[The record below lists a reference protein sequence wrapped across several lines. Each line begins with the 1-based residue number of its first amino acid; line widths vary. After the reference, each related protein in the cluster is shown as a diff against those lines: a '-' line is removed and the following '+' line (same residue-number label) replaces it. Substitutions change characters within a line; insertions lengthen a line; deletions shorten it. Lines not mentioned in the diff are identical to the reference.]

1 MPAQLTI
8 IMRRLTRTASGF
20 TTGQKVLSALVLA
33 GLLLGGIA
41 FARWASA
48 PSYAPLFSNL
58 AASDASA
65 IVDKLDS
72 AGVKYQ
78 LADGGQTILVPKN
91 DVYAERLKMSGEG
104 LPSAKN
110 TGYSLL
116 DQQGVTASQFQQQV
130 AYQRALEG
138 ELANTIQSIDGVQT
152 AVVHLAIPQQ
162 DVFLD
167 DTQKPSASVLV
178 GTASGAQ
185 LSQAQVQSIVHLVS
199 SSIEGMD
206 SGEVTLVDGNG
217 NLLSAAGDSSGSAS
231 LAGATR
237 DQQTGDYETRTASA
251 VQALLDKVLGPGH
264 AVAKVTASLDLDDTN
279 TTTETMIQPSPS
291 APPLSYSK
299 SSEIYGNGSAGSGAT
314 GVLGPDNIA
323 VPTPAPSTNAAVSGG
338 TGTTGSNGY
347 SKINETVDNPYGKK
361 TEQRKSTP
369 GTVLKQSIAVVVDS
383 SVKNANLTTL
393 QQAVSTAAGVDT
405 ARGDTISV
413 TSMPFD
419 TTAAATAKKQLAAAA
434 SAKSR
439 DQFFGMIKT
448 ASVVLLVLL
457 VLGLAFLM
465 SRKKTG
471 SERELLELERIE
483 NAQRMPMA
491 IGAGAGAGMGAHA
504 LPSGPELGG
513 ASPELTERRQ
523 AVHALV
529 ERQPDEVAELLRG
542 WLADRRG

>member
-1 MPAQLTI
+1 MPAQFTI
-8 IMRRLTRTASGF
+8 IARRLSRSVSGF
-20 TTGQKVLSALVLA
+20 TTGQKVLSVLVLA
-33 GLLLGGIA
+33 GLLLGGFA
-41 FARWASA
+41 FARWAST
-48 PSYAPLFSNL
+48 PNYAPLFSNL

-65 IVDKLDS
+65 IVDKLNS
-72 AGVKYQ
+72 SGVKYE
-78 LADGGQTILVPKN
+78 LADGGQTILVPQQQ
-91 DVYAERLKMSGEG
+91 VYAERLKMSGEG
-104 LPSAKN
+104 LPAAKN

-138 ELANTIQSIDGVQT
+138 ELGNTIQSIDGVQT

-185 LSQAQVQSIVHLVS
+185 LSQQQVQSIVHLVS
-199 SSIEGMD
+199 SSIQGMD
-206 SGEVTLVDGNG
+206 ASQVTLVDGNG
-217 NLLSAAGDSSGSAS
+217 QLLSAAGDSSGSGA

-237 DQQTGDYETRTASA
+237 DQQTSDYESRTTSA
-251 VQALLDKVLGPGH
+251 VQSLLDRVLGPGH

-279 TTTETMIQPSPS
+279 TTTETMVAPSPS

-299 SSEIYGNGSAGSGAT
+299 TSETYANANGSSST

-323 VPTPAPSTNAAVSGG
+323 VPSG
-338 TGTTGSNGY
+338 TATSGTTGNNYVKTS
-347 SKINETVDNPYGKK
+347 ETADSPYGKI

-369 GTVLKQSIAVVVDS
+369 GKVVKQSVAVVIDS
-383 SVKNANLTTL
+383 SVKGTNLATL

-405 ARGDTISV
+405 TRGDTISV
-413 TSMPFD
+413 TSMAFD
-419 TTAAATAKKQLAAAA
+419 TTAATTAKKQLAAAA

-439 DQFFGMIKT
+439 DQFFGIIKT
-448 ASVVLLVLL
+448 AAVVLLILL
-457 VLGLAFLM
+457 VLGAAFVM
-465 SRKKTG
+465 SRRRPNT
-471 SERELLELERIE
+471 ERELLELEMFE
-483 NAQRMPMA
+483 NAQRIPAA
-491 IGAGAGAGMGAHA
+491 IGAGSGAIGSYDA
-504 LPSGPELGG
+504 LPAGPDLGG
-513 ASPELTERRQ
+513 ANAELNGRRQ